1 MTKAKKIKT
10 TDKIDDLSNN
20 HIQKLIGISIAAKI
34 ILAFATVFV
43 FRSFID
49 TFAIT
54 YYFEKV
60 INLFQGQIPY
70 INYTFEYPVLVF
82 IPALLALIPAVIL
95 SSQTIYILAF
105 ALLMIVCDTITMICI
120 YRISLKI
127 WEDNRR
133 AFIAALLYVTAIS
146 VAYVTITEFAA
157 FATMLMMIGITL
169 TIERKEK
176 FSGYLSAM
184 LGFFTKIFPII
195 SLPFLVLYNSKETSL
210 KTELLSSIKWF
221 SITSLILFVPLYFI
235 NPANLDTYI
244 FRINGGDRGMYASAV
259 TYTVYSWLNDV
270 LHIPITTDLLFTAG
284 KIVMVA
290 GIITLLY
297 VGYKVKK
304 KDPILLLKLILCA
317 LFIVVTCMQFHSPN
331 YDSWYIPI
339 MCILVAGDLNKIFLF
354 ISTQVIAYIVFPLS
368 FWSLWTNPG
377 YVSAIGTP
385 GWQVALGLF
394 TMQFV
399 VMLVLV
405 YLVANPKEIWVSLN
419 E

>member
-1 MTKAKKIKT
+1 MKPNRKLVTTNTDERKPIYQLILISFVIKFV
-10 TDKIDDLSNN
+10 LV
-20 HIQKLIGISIAAKI
+20 L
-34 ILAFATVFV
+34 ATVFI
-43 FRSFID
+43 FKSFID

-54 YYFEKV
+54 YYFERV
-60 INLFQGQIPY
+60 ITLFQGQIPY
-70 INYTFEYPVLVF
+70 ISYTFEYPPLVF
-82 IPALLALIPAVIL
+82 IPAVLALIPAIL
-95 SSQTIYILAF
+95 TNSQMIYVLAF
-105 ALLMIVCDTITMICI
+105 AFLMFICDTITMMCI
-120 YRISLKI
+120 YRISLKL
-127 WEDNRR
+127 WGNNRQ
-133 AFIAALLYVTAIS
+133 AFIAAFLYVTAIS

-157 FATMLMMIGITL
+157 FATMLMMIGITV
-169 TIERKEK
+169 TIDRKEK

-221 SITSLILFVPLYFI
+221 SITSLILFAPLYFI

-259 TYTVYSWLNDV
+259 TYTVYSWLHDV

-317 LFIVVTCMQFHSPN
+317 LFIVISCMQFNSPN
-331 YDSWYIPI
+331 YWTWYIPI
-339 MCILVAGDLNKIFLF
+339 MCILVAADIKKMALF
-354 ISTQVIAYIVFPLS
+354 IMTQIIAYIVFPLS

-377 YVSAIGTP
+377 YVGAVGTP
-385 GWQVALGLF
+385 GWQLALGLF

-405 YLVANPKEIWVSLN
+405 YLVVNPKEIMETLRA
-419 E
+419 